1 MSTASRRLALWVSCV
16 AQLTVVLDISV
27 VNVALPS
34 IRADLALD
42 AVAATWVAMAYGL
55 GFAGALLV
63 GARLADVLGTARVLG
78 WGIAS
83 FTLASAVGGLATEGW
98 MLIGARVAQG
108 LSAAVVSPATF
119 TLLTTAHPE
128 GPVRVRAVAVWT
140 AVSLAGGGLGT
151 IAGGVLTDLIS
162 WRAVLLVNLPIGAA
176 VALGAMT
183 LRRWT
188 PDDRRGGRVSPAGAV
203 LATGGFTCAT
213 YALSIAGTPGS
224 ALAFGAAAAA
234 SVLLF
239 ALLVV
244 EQRRTPHRLVPIELL
259 RDRLIVWGN
268 IATALTAV
276 CFQVG
281 LWYFLTFR
289 MQGRLGYT
297 PMQAGLAF
305 LPLTLAMLVVNT
317 WATPRLMRRFR
328 GRTLVR
334 AGAAVAVL
342 GLVWP
347 AWADSGAFVL
357 TILVPSVVVGVGGG
371 LLNTPL
377 ATIVTTGVPAE
388 RAGAASGLMNTGKQ
402 FGGAVGLAAAT
413 AVAAGAGTDR
423 AAFLLMAAALG
434 AVAVL
439 ALRMPG
445 RRGESVPVSDAPAR

>member
-1 MSTASRRLALWVSCV
+1 MSTATRRLALWAACA
-16 AQLTVVLDISV
+16 AQLMVVLDISV

-34 IRADLALD
+34 IRADLSLGG
-42 AVAATWVAMAYGL
+42 VAATWVALAYGL
-55 GFAGALLV
+55 GFAGVLLV

-78 WGIAS
+78 WGIAL

-98 MLIGARVAQG
+98 TLIGARVVQG

-119 TLLTTAHPE
+119 TLLTTAYPE
-128 GPVRVRAVAVWT
+128 GPARVRAIAVWT

-151 IAGGVLTDLIS
+151 VTGGVLTDLVS

-176 VALGAMT
+176 VALAAVA
-183 LRRWT
+183 LRWWT
-188 PDDRRGGRVSPAGAV
+188 PDDRRGGRISLAGAV

-213 YALSIAGTPGS
+213 YALSVAGTPGS
-224 ALAFGAAAAA
+224 AVPFAAAGSA

-239 ALLVV
+239 ALLVA
-244 EQRRTPHRLVPIELL
+244 EQRRTPHRLVPAALL
-259 RDRLIVWGN
+259 RDRPIVRGN
-268 IATALTAV
+268 LATALTAV

-289 MQGRLGYT
+289 MQEQLGYT
-297 PMQAGLAF
+297 PLQAGLAF
-305 LPLTLAMLVVNT
+305 LPLTLGMLAVNT
-317 WATPRLMRRFR
+317 WATPRLMRRVPAR
-328 GRTLVR
+328 ALVCT
-334 AGAAVAVL
+334 GAAVAGL
-342 GLVWP
+342 GLVWQ
-347 AWADSGAFVL
+347 ALADSGPFAL
-357 TILVPSVVVGVGGG
+357 TILAPSVVVGVGGG

-388 RAGAASGLMNTGKQ
+388 QAGAASGLMNTGKQ

-439 ALRMPG
+439 APRIRRRRAEPAPVSGAPG
-445 RRGESVPVSDAPAR
+445 R